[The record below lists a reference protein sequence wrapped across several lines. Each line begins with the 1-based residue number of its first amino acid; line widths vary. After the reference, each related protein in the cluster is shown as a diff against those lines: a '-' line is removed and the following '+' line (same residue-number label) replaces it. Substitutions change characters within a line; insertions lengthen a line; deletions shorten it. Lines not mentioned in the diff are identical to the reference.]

1 MVENQHLKLGLFFIH
16 SDMQNNNKFMFN
28 CLKKNLVSPSPF
40 TFAVFMLQTTKK
52 DNSFRFSNLEKKGTS
67 NKTGEPQS
75 HHTDPLNNSLL
86 NISAA
91 MFLLYL

>member
-1 MVENQHLKLGLFFIH
+1 ML
-16 SDMQNNNKFMFN
+16 N
-28 CLKKNLVSPSPF
+28 CLKKNLVSFSPF
-40 TFAVFMLQTTKK
+40 TFAVFMLDKNILFLQTTKK

-86 NISAA
+86 YILAA